1 MKKFLKIIASLVT
14 LVFTIVLVAFLYV
27 INVDPNTQKDLITQQ
42 FEKNTGLALSLNGDI
57 ALTFYPW
64 LGVTLEDVVIA
75 NSPGFSDSPLLQSQR
90 AEFRVKLLP
99 MLNREYEIDTIHL
112 RGTRINLETNV
123 AGQGNWNVN
132 TPATAQNE
140 NAASSEPALN
150 NLVLGG
156 IDIQNAALTFD
167 DRFNNVRYAFED
179 INISTGELVY
189 GEPVELGLSLN
200 ASASQPALS
209 ALVNLTGTVIYD
221 LDNERY
227 DLNPLNLTSTLSGAN
242 VPNGSADIAMTTAI
256 SLDFAQNLLTLRD
269 FSLTA
274 PNTQINANIN
284 GQDFLGSNPVYQINL
299 AAAGTDLAVIFRILE
314 NEALVNQISG
324 LNSKSFSLNGLFESS
339 PAQGSLTVSGL
350 DASLLDATITGDISA
365 TNLQS
370 GTPIINGTINASGPD
385 LPTLLEVAG
394 QLQGGSDSPLARYG
408 RDLQQSP
415 DQTFLLNTRFDANLE
430 TGNINVP
437 ELEARALGAVISG
450 NITASNMNTESPVF
464 RGRLN
469 ASGPDL
475 PLLMQ
480 IAGQLSQGRESSLNE
495 YGRQLRNSSNKNFSI
510 NAPFD
515 VDMAS
520 GNIDVTGLQ
529 ASFLGFRLSGELQA
543 NNFQSANGIMAGELN
558 LTGRN
563 MAEILTALEQSD
575 LAEVVQSLNLTVGV
589 NGPRNNLSLNPFN
602 LDLILAGPRI
612 PNSSVTLALDSNIL
626 LNLEG
631 ETLTTESFSLAGL
644 GLNLQGSVNARNIM
658 SDPIYNGQVS
668 LPNINLRRFMQQIN
682 QQLPATM
689 DNSVFQTFALASAFS
704 GSSNDLSLSN
714 LDLTLDDS
722 RFNGELAL
730 ADFDNLAVDFD
741 LSINSINLDRYLAP
755 NNGASVNSSDLGN
768 TELPVDSLRDLNLK
782 GELNIGQLTYSDL
795 NLNDLALSINA
806 SDGQLVLAPI
816 SANLYQGTYT
826 GDIRL
831 NVNNDIPSASVDTTL
846 TGINLAPLLQ
856 DFMDASYVSGF
867 GDIQLSLSGRG
878 ADTATIKRNLNGK
891 GSLALQDGVLEGVD
905 VGSVLNQVEAMIR
918 EQRPRTIARGE
929 RTPFD
934 SFSSSITV
942 NNGIVTTDD
951 LLIESSGFDVSG
963 RGTLVNLA
971 NDSIAFNMVANVDQT
986 PASDEQAYDI
996 GGYSLP
1002 IACSGLINSPT
1013 CLPDIQ
1019 SILAG
1024 AIRSAVQRGLS
1035 DLIQRAIGDEV
1046 TEGNGTGTESTTATE
1061 PEEEIDPR
1069 QELLNRALENLFN
1082 R

>member
-1 MKKFLKIIASLVT
+1 MKKLLKITASLIS
-14 LVFTIVLVAFLYV
+14 LVLTIVLVAFLYV
-27 INVDPNTQKDLITQQ
+27 LNVNPNTHKDLITQQ
-42 FEKNTGLALSLNGDI
+42 FEQNTGLVLTLNGDI
-57 ALTFYPW
+57 ALSFYPW
-64 LGVTLEDVVIA
+64 LGLSLQDVVIA
-75 NSPGFSDSPLLQSQR
+75 NPPDFSDTPLLEAQR

-99 MLNREYEIDTIHL
+99 MLDREYEIDTIHL
-112 RGTRINLETNV
+112 QGTQIHLETNA
-123 AGQGNWNVN
+123 AGESNWSFSS
-132 TPATAQNE
+132 PATAQNGDSV
-140 NAASSEPALN
+140 AAEPSLN

-156 IDIQNAALTFD
+156 VDIQNASLTFD
-167 DRFNNVRYAFED
+167 DRLNNVLYTLND
-179 INISTGELVY
+179 IDVSTGELVY

-209 ALVNLTGTVIYD
+209 ALINLTGTIIYD

-227 DLNPLNLTSTLSGAN
+227 DLNPLNLTSTLSGPN
-242 VPNGSADIAMTTAI
+242 VPNGSADIAIT
-256 SLDFAQNLLTLRD
+256 SSVSVDFAQHLLTLRD
-269 FSLTA
+269 FSLNA
-274 PNTQINANIN
+274 LDTQINANIN
-284 GQDFLGSNPVYQINL
+284 GQDFLGDTPLYQVNL
-299 AAAGTDLAVIFRILE
+299 AAAGNDLAVLFRILE
-314 NEALVNQISG
+314 NDALVNQITG
-324 LNSKSFSLNGLFESS
+324 LNSRTSRINGLFESN
-339 PAQGSLTVSGL
+339 PAEGSLTVSGL

-365 TNLQS
+365 TNLQA
-370 GTPIINGTINASGPD
+370 GTPIINGAINASGPD

-394 QLQGGSDSPLARYG
+394 QLQGGGDSPLARYG

-415 DQTFLLNTRFDANLE
+415 DQAFLLNTRFDANLE

-464 RGRLN
+464 QGRLN

-480 IAGQLSQGRESSLNE
+480 VVGQLTQGRDSTLNE
-495 YGRQLRNSSNKNFSI
+495 YGRELRNSSNKNFTI

-515 VDMAS
+515 VNMAT
-520 GNIDVTGLQ
+520 GNIDLSGVQ
-529 ASFLGFRLSGELQA
+529 ASFLGFRLTGELQA
-543 NNFQSANGIMAGELN
+543 SNFQNTNGTMVGELN
-558 LTGRN
+558 LSGRN
-563 MAEILTALEQSD
+563 MAEILTAIEQPG
-575 LAEVVQSLNLTVGV
+575 LAEVVQSLNLTAAV
-589 NGPRNNLSLNPFN
+589 NGTKTSLNLTPFN
-602 LDLILAGPRI
+602 LDLVLSGPRI
-612 PNSSVTLALDSNIL
+612 PNSPVTLALDSNMVL
-626 LNLEG
+626 DLEG

-682 QQLPATM
+682 QQLPATV
-689 DNSVFQTFALASAFS
+689 DNSVFQTFALTSAFS
-704 GSSNDLSLSN
+704 GSNNDLSLSN

-730 ADFDNLAVDFD
+730 TDFDNLAVDFD

-755 NNGASVNSSDLGN
+755 DNGASVNSSEIGN
-768 TELPVDSLRDLNLK
+768 TELPVDSLRDLNLN

-806 SDGQLVLAPI
+806 SDGQLALAPI
-816 SANLYQGTYT
+816 SANLYQGSYT

-856 DFMDASYVSGF
+856 DFMDASYISGS

-891 GSLALQDGVLEGVD
+891 GSLALQDGVLKGFD

-918 EQRPRTIARGE
+918 EQRPRTIVRGE

-942 NNGIVTTDD
+942 SNGIVTTDD

-963 RGTLVNLA
+963 RGTLVNLS
-971 NDSIAFNMVANVDQT
+971 NDSIAFNMIANVDET

-1002 IACSGLINSPT
+1002 IACSGSINNPT

-1046 TEGNGTGTESTTATE
+1046 TEGTGTETESPAETE